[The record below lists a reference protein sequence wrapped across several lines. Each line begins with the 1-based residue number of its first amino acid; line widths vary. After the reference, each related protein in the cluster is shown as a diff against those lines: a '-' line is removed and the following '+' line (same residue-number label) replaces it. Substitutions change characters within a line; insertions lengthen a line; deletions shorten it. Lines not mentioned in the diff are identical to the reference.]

1 VGFPVKEELTLL
13 KRRLTFTAVITAV
26 LAAAFGAGTSPA
38 STRSADAFHSVVVA
52 TLTPNA
58 EIAKGAAGVSG
69 TARVTINVKTR
80 KACWRVTIK
89 GLAKN
94 DKFLSSDVHKA
105 PAKKAGPVVIPLG
118 YTKKGCVVVPKVAQ
132 LKAVGTNPKAY
143 YVNVYTKKHLQ
154 GAVRGQLRAG

>member
-1 VGFPVKEELTLL
+1 MGFPVKEELTLL

-69 TARVTINVKTR
+69 S
-80 KACWRVTIK
+80 
-89 GLAKN
+89 GLVEDPILNK
-94 DKFLSSDVHKA
+94 S
-105 PAKKAGPVVIPLG
+105 PVG
-118 YTKKGCVVVPKVAQ
+118 K
-132 LKAVGTNPKAY
+132 
-143 YVNVYTKKHLQ
+143 
-154 GAVRGQLRAG
+154 